1 MTIITGTMM
10 VSSRRRRRCRS
21 QLFRFLTI
29 ITPELLFIGDNPPSE
44 QKDTK
49 LPDSSAPCTP
59 PIKLL
64 YIILYYYYIVRSAME
79 EIIKVKKKC
88 SSSVFHTIVD
98 DDNNNNM

>member
-1 MTIITGTMM
+1 MMM
-10 VSSRRRRRCRS
+10 VSGSSSSSSRRRRRCRS

-29 ITPELLFIGDNPPSE
+29 ITPELLFIGDNPARE

-64 YIILYYYYIVRSAME
+64 YIILLLLLLLLYCADGVRRR
-79 EIIKVKKKC
+79 K
-88 SSSVFHTIVD
+88 
-98 DDNNNNM
+98 